1 FAGLPLLR
9 AGTVT
14 VGKKLGEGSFGAVF
28 RATWRGVRCALKF
41 VSQETVDELRKEV
54 SIMERI
60 DHPNIVRLYGVV
72 VEKQGEQLPESWPE
86 RMLPPAVL
94 MEYMG
99 YSIEE
104 TRTVVTTLIEYLVA
118 TQQYKQEEGDYYWIM
133 LCGMLQG
140 AARGLGYLHS
150 LKIIHRD
157 IKSTNLLL
165 DSRGNLR
172 IADFG
177 LATVYM
183 NHHHRSMNG
192 SSLSSSDDGLASFG
206 ASWKA
211 GPLRSLMRSKSRQ
224 GLTTGQG
231 TYTHMAPE
239 VMESMLYGT
248 PADVFSFG
256 ICISEAVCG
265 AEAEDIVDITRTH
278 DFGLDGGKLKRLEN
292 PTNSRVLNHLVD
304 LAVMCCSLDPA
315 KRPTADKMVNQL
327 QQILLEYQATQLKNS
342 SHHATT
348 PAASNVS
355 NHRRVTRVNSFD
367 TNQQSALPH
376 GPNRRRLSRSLSN
389 SRSRSIPRKAT
400 YSTDADPTSSSHSS
414 SVGSKG
420 YVDHLPLEPVQSA
433 NSVEDD
439 DTSVASSDREDDE
452 DEFCS

>member
-1 FAGLPLLR
+1 MDQNNNRTTRRDGGRPAPPSSPNFKRFVKKVSSHFSAATSNNETTLVIRPRVIDKSKAELCRELETTKSENSVLRRRVVDLEIQLQQVTQALENALSDDKEKGEQKRDAATAAAANNEFAGLPLLR

-14 VGKKLGEGSFGAVF
+14 VGKKLGEGSFGAVY
-28 RATWRGVRCALKF
+28 RSNWRGVRCALKF

-86 RMLPPAVL
+86 GMLPPAVL

-99 YSIEE
+99 YNIEE
-104 TRTVVTTLIEYLVA
+104 TRTMVTTLIEYLVA
-118 TQQYKQEEGDYYWIM
+118 TQQYKEEEGDYYWIM

-157 IKSTNLLL
+157 IKGTNLLL

-183 NHHHRSMNG
+183 HHHHRSING
-192 SSLSSSDDGLASFG
+192 GSLSSNDELSSVG

-211 GPLRSLMRSKSRQ
+211 GPLRSLRRSRSRQ

-248 PADVFSFG
+248 PADIFSFG
-256 ICISEAVCG
+256 IW
-265 AEAEDIVDITRTH
+265 
-278 DFGLDGGKLKRLEN
+278 
-292 PTNSRVLNHLVD
+292 
-304 LAVMCCSLDPA
+304 
-315 KRPTADKMVNQL
+315 
-327 QQILLEYQATQLKNS
+327 
-342 SHHATT
+342 
-348 PAASNVS
+348 
-355 NHRRVTRVNSFD
+355 
-367 TNQQSALPH
+367 
-376 GPNRRRLSRSLSN
+376 
-389 SRSRSIPRKAT
+389 
-400 YSTDADPTSSSHSS
+400 
-414 SVGSKG
+414 
-420 YVDHLPLEPVQSA
+420 
-433 NSVEDD
+433 
-439 DTSVASSDREDDE
+439 
-452 DEFCS
+452 